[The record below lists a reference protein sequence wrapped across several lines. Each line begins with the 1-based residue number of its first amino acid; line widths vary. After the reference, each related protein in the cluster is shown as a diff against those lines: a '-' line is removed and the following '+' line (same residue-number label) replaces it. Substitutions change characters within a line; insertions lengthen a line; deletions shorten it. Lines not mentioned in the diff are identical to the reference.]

1 MKSRTISNS
10 SSLTFEMTRYLS
22 NFIALL
28 LLAKITVS
36 FAFTCGFHHQSNRRV
51 NGVQLSCLACYV
63 HNQKDGVMNHER
75 KSMFFIRKDDSGLS
89 DDHDQPEEENT
100 EDTSNDKVARK
111 AMVST
116 IGFYKSYIS
125 PLLPPACR
133 FTPTCSQYGIQAIEE
148 YGAQKGVILIAWR
161 LLRCSPIGGRGYD
174 PPKWP
179 PVSYTYSSY

>member
-1 MKSRTISNS
+1 
-10 SSLTFEMTRYLS
+10 
-22 NFIALL
+22 
-28 LLAKITVS
+28 
-36 FAFTCGFHHQSNRRV
+36 
-51 NGVQLSCLACYV
+51 
-63 HNQKDGVMNHER
+63 MNHE
-75 KSMFFIRKDDSGLS
+75 KKYMFFIRKDDSGIS

-100 EDTSNDKVARK
+100 EDTSTDKVARK

-161 LLRCSPIGGRGYD
+161 LLRCSPIGGRGFD
-174 PPKWP
+174 PPQWP
-179 PVSYTYSSY
+179 PPGWNSN

>member
-1 MKSRTISNS
+1 
-10 SSLTFEMTRYLS
+10 
-22 NFIALL
+22 
-28 LLAKITVS
+28 
-36 FAFTCGFHHQSNRRV
+36 
-51 NGVQLSCLACYV
+51 
-63 HNQKDGVMNHER
+63 MNHQKKR
-75 KSMFFIRKDDSGLS
+75 IFFIRDNDSENSS
-89 DDHDQPEEENT
+89 DNDQKVEENT
-100 EDTSNDKVARK
+100 EDHVTDTVARK
-111 AMVST
+111 AMVNT

-148 YGAQKGVILIAWR
+148 YGPQKGLILIAWR